1 MTVLILGFAASVSVF
16 TWTTLSIALLFLSVF
31 PVTYQAVVVV
41 EELVSMYLR
50 LKDPFEFVEAYLGA
64 AEPIA
69 AILLL

>member
-1 MTVLILGFAASVSVF
+1 MTVLILGFETSVSVF

-31 PVTYQAVVVV
+31 PVTYQAVVAF

-64 AEPIA
+64 AEPNA